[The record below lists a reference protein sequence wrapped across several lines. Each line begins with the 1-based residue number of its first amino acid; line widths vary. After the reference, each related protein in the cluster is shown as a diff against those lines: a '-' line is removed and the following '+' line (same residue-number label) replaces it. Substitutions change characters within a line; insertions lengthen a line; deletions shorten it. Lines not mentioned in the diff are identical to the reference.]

1 MPVCLHSI
9 DNRADM
15 HVVSDRE
22 LTPTHTDIGPAQNQ
36 APNRPQAWQRGV
48 TLGSLAAEPEQ
59 GLQVGVCI
67 GNFGFQ
73 LKPVPIGSFEPRSWR
88 LLKDC
93 SDMGAATCDA
103 IFLPDKIYPASKII
117 LIRS

>member
-1 MPVCLHSI
+1 MSYQIVSSRPHTQTSVLHRI
-9 DNRADM
+9 KP
-15 HVVSDRE
+15 
-22 LTPTHTDIGPAQNQ
+22 PTALRHGSAVLHWV
-36 APNRPQAWQRGV
+36 AW
-48 TLGSLAAEPEQ
+48 PEQ

-93 SDMGAATCDA
+93 SDIGAATCDA